1 MFQRDAVDTVPDLGD
16 QNVLKTSET
25 AIGHNRQTTRTELEF
40 SVAGFI
46 FTYVQNIFLVVLG
59 GGEGDRAPMDAQ
71 LLVTSL

>member
-59 GGEGDRAPMDAQ
+59 GEGDRAPMDAQ